1 MSTVSSPAPPVRRR
15 PRPEPR
21 ELPRL
26 RETGT
31 AAALLAVAALGLRW
45 WGSPW
50 HDVPVTHV
58 AEWHIRTLLGLG
70 RAGRVP
76 VLLLLGLAVLALV
89 TGGLA
94 RSGRLPCWPHQVALA
109 AAGATSVLAAVQ
121 MLTRCPVALG
131 AWLTGLLG
139 LVALA
144 GSVLR
149 SERTERSAQGPA
161 EGPAPCST
169 RGPRS
174 PQQQRLQP
182 ARGHDDPDRGHDQE
196 VREMTEQAEVD
207 RPGGEP
213 AHQLDRVEQR

>member
-1 MSTVSSPAPPVRRR
+1 MSPVSSPVAPLGRR
-15 PRPEPR
+15 PSPR

-26 RETGT
+26 REAGT

-50 HDVPVTHV
+50 HEVPVTHV

-94 RSGRLPCWPHQVALA
+94 RSGRLRCWPHHLALA

-121 MLTRCPVALG
+121 TLTRCPLALG

-144 GSVLR
+144 GSTAR
-149 SERTERSAQGPA
+149 SERRPDL
-161 EGPAPCST
+161 
-169 RGPRS
+169 

-182 ARGHDDPDRGHDQE
+182 AGGDDDADRGHDHE
-196 VREMTEQAEVD
+196 VGEVAEHAEVD
-207 RPGGEP
+207 RTRGEP
-213 AHQLDRVEQR
+213 AHELDRMEQR